1 MIEHC
6 RIADA
11 ELAYTDSGGPGEP
24 VLLVH
29 AGAFA
34 DWFVPMAID
43 PALGT
48 HRVIRLIRAGYTAA
62 PAPAGLTVADHAGH
76 AAELLR
82 RLGAGP
88 AHVVAHS
95 SGTSIALQ
103 LGLDHPELVRSLCLS
118 EPPLIDALTDPADHE
133 ALHAALGPAIGT
145 AMSATARGDRA
156 AAFDAFMSAVCGSDY
171 RRAMTDALGPSA
183 VEEAECRSGYFF
195 TDEMPA
201 VNTWTC
207 DPTRLTAPV
216 LLVQGGASPQP
227 VHRTTA
233 YLAALIPGATTTT
246 IDGVNHL
253 LPLTAPAE
261 LPRVVAAFARRA
273 TTVAASRPTRWPGV
287 A

>member
-1 MIEHC
+1 MVEYC
-6 RIADA
+6 RIGDA

-29 AGAFA
+29 AGVFA
-34 DWFVPMAID
+34 DWFVPMATD
-43 PALGT
+43 PALGG

-82 RLGAGP
+82 RLGTGP

-95 SGTSIALQ
+95 SGTPIALQ
-103 LGLDHPELVRSLCLS
+103 LGLDHPELVRTLCLS

-133 ALHAALGPAIGT
+133 ALHAALGPAIGA
-145 AMSATARGDRA
+145 AMGATARGDRP
-156 AAFDAFMSAVCGSDY
+156 AAFDAFLSAVCGPDH
-171 RRAMTDALGPSA
+171 RRAMTDALGAGA
-183 VEEAECRSGYFF
+183 VEEAERRSGYFF
-195 TDEMPA
+195 TGEMPA
-201 VNTWTC
+201 VNAWTF

-227 VHRTTA
+227 VHRTIA
-233 YLAALIPGATTTT
+233 RLAALIPGATTTT
-246 IDGVNHL
+246 IDGVDHL

-261 LPRVVAAFARRA
+261 LAGAVAAFARRV
-273 TTVAASRPTRWPGV
+273 TTLAASE
-287 A
+287 